1 MLRADSGL
9 PGETGRASRWCDE
22 DCGLEVTG
30 TATLGSDRYKTR
42 LSKWGGVIG
51 TEQVEYPK
59 ELVESIQA
67 LSEIV
72 FAQGDV
78 STTVQRIAKLA
89 VHAIEGAELCSVSLV
104 QGGKISTIGATSDIV
119 QKLDSLQYETDEG
132 PCLSSIREHGMFH
145 IADMQQDETWPSFSK
160 RAAAETGV
168 RSMLAFVLGVGE
180 DSLGA
185 LNLMSTKVDT
195 FDQDDVSTGALFAVH
210 AAGAL
215 RNAMDS
221 ADAELSKAE
230 LSKGLETRKL
240 IGQAT
245 GLLMAQEGLTSDEAF
260 DRLVRVSQNANIKV
274 REIAERYV
282 DAWETKAAP
291 PS

>member
-1 MLRADSGL
+1 M
-9 PGETGRASRWCDE
+9 
-22 DCGLEVTG
+22 
-30 TATLGSDRYKTR
+30 
-42 LSKWGGVIG
+42 G

-78 STTVQRIAKLA
+78 ATTVQRIAELA

-119 QKLDSLQYETDEG
+119 QKLDALQYETDEG

-145 IADMQQDETWPSFSK
+145 IADMQRDETWPSFSK
-160 RAAAETGV
+160 RAVAETGI
-168 RSMLAFVLGVGE
+168 RSMLAFVLGLGE

-185 LNLMSTKVDT
+185 LNLMSTQVDT
-195 FDQDDVSTGALFAVH
+195 FDQDDASTGALFAVH

-260 DRLVRVSQNANIKV
+260 DRLVRVSQNANVKV

-282 DAWETKAAP
+282 DSWETKAAR